1 MRGQTELKPG
11 LRGIFLRNPA
21 REQWLHFDDPVDVLA
36 TREPSRVLEAFMEL
50 ERRVRRERL
59 FAAGFLTYEA
69 APGFDDSFRTRPA
82 GNLPLMCF
90 GLFGQFRATPSLPGT
105 GAATAAA
112 TAWRTAEPR
121 QDYFD
126 KIAAIQDRIRAGD
139 TYQINYTTRKVAEG
153 VFDPFALFSRVAA
166 DAPYAAWVEL
176 DDYAIACA
184 SPELFFR
191 LQRDRIT
198 CQPMKGT
205 VSRGM
210 TLAQDR
216 AHAAWLGRSG
226 KNRAENVMIADMVR
240 NDLGRIAVPGSVTVP
255 ELFTVQRHATVWQ
268 MISTVRARTDAPV
281 AEILRALF
289 PSASVTGAPKVS
301 SMRLIETLEN
311 DPRDV
316 YTGTIGYLAPDRQA
330 QFNVAIRTALI
341 NKRTGTAFY
350 GVGSGI
356 VADSE
361 AESEFAECQAKAKI
375 LSLPPRE
382 SQFALLETMLWTP
395 ENGLFLL
402 EYHLKRI
409 ADSARYFGFD
419 FDPDAARQALAS
431 LVRTLDGQRVRIRL
445 LQPRHGALR
454 LEHSAVSAA
463 TASTPAMVGLA
474 RQPIDPDDPFL
485 YHKTTRRQFYERALA
500 SVAGCDDVLLW
511 NPDGFLTETSIAN
524 IVVEIAGQR
533 VTPPVSCGLL
543 GGTYRQWL
551 LDRGEILERKIH
563 KDELSQP
570 GALSLINSVRGE
582 TQARLV
588 TPCTTAGAAT
598 AATSTRV
605 RRHSR
610 FTAGDS
616 IL

>member
-1 MRGQTELKPG
+1 LATLRGQTELNPG
-11 LRGIFLRNPA
+11 LRGIVLRDPA

-36 TREPSRVLEAFMEL
+36 IREPSRVLDAFTEL
-50 ERRVRRERL
+50 EHRVRREQL

-69 APGFDDSFRTRPA
+69 ASGFDGSFQTRPA

-90 GLFGQFRATPSLPGT
+90 GLFAQFSATPSLPGT

-112 TAWRTAEPR
+112 TAWRMAERR

-139 TYQINYTTRKVAEG
+139 TYQINYTTRQVAEG
-153 VFDPFALFSRVAA
+153 VLDPFALFSRVAA

-191 LQRDRIT
+191 LQRHRIT

-216 AHAAWLGRSG
+216 AHAAWLRRSG

-255 ELFTVQRHATVWQ
+255 ELFIVQRHATVWQ
-268 MISTVRARTDAPV
+268 MISTVQAQTHAPV
-281 AEILRALF
+281 AEILRALY

-311 DPRDV
+311 DPREV

-341 NKRTGTAFY
+341 NKGTGTAFY

-361 AESEFAECQAKAKI
+361 AESEFAECQTKAKI
-375 LSLPPRE
+375 LSSPPGD

-402 EYHLKRI
+402 EYHLKRM

-419 FDPDAARQALAS
+419 FDSDAARRALTS
-431 LVRTLDGQRVRIRL
+431 LTRTLDRHRYRIRL
-445 LQPRHGALR
+445 LQPKSGAVQLQHR
-454 LEHSAVSAA
+454 VIGGE
-463 TASTPAMVGLA
+463 TASTPATIGLA
-474 RQPIDPDDPFL
+474 QRPIDPENPFL
-485 YHKTTRRQFYERALA
+485 YHKTTRRRVYEQALA
-500 SVAGCDDVLLW
+500 GVAGCDDVLLW
-511 NPDGFLTETSIAN
+511 NPEGYLTETSIAN
-524 IVVEIAGQR
+524 IVAEIGGQR

-551 LDRGEILERKIH
+551 LDNGELLERKIH
-563 KDELSQP
+563 VDELPLVRS
-570 GALSLINSVRGE
+570 LSLINSVRGVIR
-582 TQARLV
+582 ARLL
-588 TPCTTAGAAT
+588 
-598 AATSTRV
+598 ATSRTPGI
-605 RRHSR
+605 RRHGPEPESR
-610 FTAGDS
+610 PA
-616 IL
+616 LRV